1 MTKVNLIEARKPTK
15 ADPARTCYVLRW
27 WTAADKYRAVTLGVV
42 GTMTKRQAVLRQRRK
57 QGEFDNDL
65 APTDRPGVQPLKAF
79 FEADREAVAVT
90 VAPKTLEDLRIA
102 ADHAVRALGEDFD
115 LHKMGHAHIG
125 RIATAMDKRGL
136 ARATWVKVLSKLQ
149 AACSRGVKRGDL
161 KANPFVGY
169 RYPKVPRRK
178 VDTFSAVEVAAMIG
192 AAPSLW
198 WRVLIRL
205 AYTTGLRRGEM
216 LNLQWDDIDFAGGVV
231 KVQAKRA
238 GVTTICGR
246 LLPTTLAWES
256 KSHNN
261 RQVPVP
267 AATLEA
273 LADLRDYSAMTDHD
287 GQRPPQTAYVFISL
301 RRMANYRPLHGSPQ
315 RASLAVLRAGDEH
328 AAGVHEDPIVHTYGQ
343 SLACYPF
350 PPRSAA
356 QLRDRP
362 GCGRC
367 PDARAV
373 QADGAFV
380 VDDHEGLLRRQRA
393 GRGRDGAGSRGV
405 AGVNQHRRC

>member
-301 RRMANYRPLHGSPQ
+301 RRMATIGRYMEAHSGRLSPSYVLVTNMRREFTKIQLSIRMDNLSRVTRSLHD
-315 RASLAVLRAGDEH
+315 LRRSYGTAQA
-328 AAGVHEDPIVHTYGQ
+328 AAGVPMPELCKLMGHSSWTTTKDYYV
-343 SLACYPF
+343 
-350 PPRSAA
+350 
-356 QLRDRP
+356 
-362 GCGRC
+362 
-367 PDARAV
+367 
-373 QADGAFV
+373 
-380 VDDHEGLLRRQRA
+380 
-393 GRGRDGAGSRGV
+393 GSVPGV
-405 AGVNQHRRC
+405 AEMAREAVALPG